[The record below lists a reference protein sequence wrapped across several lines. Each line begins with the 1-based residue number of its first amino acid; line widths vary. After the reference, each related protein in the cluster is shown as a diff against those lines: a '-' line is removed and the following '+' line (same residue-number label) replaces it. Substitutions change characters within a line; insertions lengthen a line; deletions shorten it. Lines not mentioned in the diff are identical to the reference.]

1 MPDDKFF
8 TTQRKPNIIAGD
20 YSTAF
25 HTLAEAGSAVYPQG
39 TVLVMDDTTGKLKV
53 FSSDTAVK
61 AHYDLFVLLE
71 EEVTADKDKKVAVIT
86 RGRINA
92 GALILNKSGD
102 KLTTAVNG
110 CQIEGWLGNKFE
122 LVHFE
127 NRDNIIKE

>member
-1 MPDDKFF
+1 MADSKFF
-8 TTQRKPNIIAGD
+8 TTQRKPNIITGE
-20 YSTAF
+20 YSTVF
-25 HTLAEAGSAVYPQG
+25 HTLAAASSAVYPQG
-39 TVLVMDDTTGKLKV
+39 TVLVMDETTGKLKV
-53 FSSDTAVK
+53 FSSDTAAK
-61 AHYDLFVLLE
+61 ANYDLYILLE
-71 EEVTADKDKKVAVIT
+71 DEVTADKDKKVAVIT

>member
-1 MPDDKFF
+1 MEGSKFF
-8 TTQRKPNIIAGD
+8 TTHRKPNIIAGD
-20 YSTAF
+20 YSTDF
-25 HTLAEAGSAVYPQG
+25 HTLAEASSAVYPQG

>member
-1 MPDDKFF
+1 MPNFR
-8 TTQRKPNIIAGD
+8 TQRTPELLVGE
-20 YSTAF
+20 YTTARL
-25 HTLAEAGSAVYPQG
+25 TLTEASSAKYVKG

-53 FSSDTAVK
+53 FSSDTEAK
-61 AHYDLFVLLE
+61 ANYDLYILLE
-71 EEVTADKDKKVAVIT
+71 DEVTADKDKTVSVVS
-86 RGRINA
+86 RGKIN
-92 GALILNKSGD
+92 GGKIVLNKSGD